1 MTILRLINQQSHQPR
16 RWKKPPLQ
24 QKEGSPAFGP
34 TKNIASFGPS
44 NLSNEQFSQK
54 GHHRNHQY
62 SLQLKGRQLSL
73 QTERVTAKKT
83 VTSSTNN
90 ITSLSDGLSIGF
102 RRMDVRME
110 SILGLGF
117 VDFHVRLHW
126 RRILLISCI
135 SSDGYSIDFRSD
147 GL

>member
-1 MTILRLINQQSHQPR
+1 MINQQSHQPR

-34 TKNIASFGPS
+34 TKNIASFDPPTS
-44 NLSNEQFSQK
+44 PTNNSAKKVTTVTISIRFNLKVASFRFRQK
-54 GHHRNHQY
+54 RSPQ
-62 SLQLKGRQLSL
+62 
-73 QTERVTAKKT
+73 KT

-135 SSDGYSIDFRSD
+135 F
-147 GL
+147 